1 MKGRA
6 DSGHIIFGETDKCLA
21 GSRPSETVGIGLLF
35 LSAVRFKGVPGN
47 RSLPAQMV
55 EPPLLNWVRDS
66 TIEKRG
72 SH

>member
-1 MKGRA
+1 MERRA
-6 DSGHIIFGETDKCLA
+6 DSGYNVFGKSEKCVT
-21 GSRPSETVGIGLLF
+21 GSRPSETVGIRLL
-35 LSAVRFKGVPGN
+35 VVPVNWFKGVPGN

-55 EPPLLNWVRDS
+55 EPPLLNRVRES

>member
-1 MKGRA
+1 MDGRA
-6 DSGHIIFGETDKCLA
+6 ESGSIVFGKSEDCLS
-21 GSRPSETVGIGLLF
+21 GGRPSETVGIGLLDI
-35 LSAVRFKGVPGN
+35 SVIRFKGVPGN